1 MDTSGYF
8 PWNGAAGKWK
18 LPLQTSI
25 VELRMDEY
33 RHNALC
39 IRDFVLNYDQV

>member
-1 MDTSGYF
+1 MNTSGYF

-18 LPLQTSI
+18 LSLETSS

-33 RHNALC
+33 RHFALR
-39 IRDFVLNYDQV
+39 IRDFVLNYAQV